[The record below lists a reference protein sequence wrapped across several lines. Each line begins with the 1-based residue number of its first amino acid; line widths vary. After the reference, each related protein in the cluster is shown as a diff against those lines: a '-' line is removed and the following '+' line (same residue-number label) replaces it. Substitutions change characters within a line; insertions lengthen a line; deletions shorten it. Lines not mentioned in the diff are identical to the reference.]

1 MDTGQLVNDLSVAFS
16 LPPPSDASSRRY
28 LAPFLLHIKSRVEI
42 CFPIL
47 SARPYTGGL
56 MEVESNKCDK
66 KRWV

>member
-1 MDTGQLVNDLSVAFS
+1 MDISQLVNDLSVALV

-28 LAPFLLHIKSRVEI
+28 LVPFLLHIESRVEI
-42 CFPIL
+42 YLPIL